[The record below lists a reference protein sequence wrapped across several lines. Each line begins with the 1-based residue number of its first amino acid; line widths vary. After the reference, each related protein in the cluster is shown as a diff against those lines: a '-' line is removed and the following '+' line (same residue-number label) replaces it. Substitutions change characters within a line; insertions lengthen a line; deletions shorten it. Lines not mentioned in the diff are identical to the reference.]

1 MENRG
6 ENGKINAKGGRDNG
20 EKCTSGVRIPY
31 PGGEVK
37 NIILEVEGGIWFWTI
52 WTPASKVKVGL
63 LLLSIPGGCACW
75 HDIVLVQQNP
85 LSSQAFCP
93 ENSSWSRF

>member
-52 WTPASKVKVGL
+52 
-63 LLLSIPGGCACW
+63 
-75 HDIVLVQQNP
+75 
-85 LSSQAFCP
+85 
-93 ENSSWSRF
+93 